1 MIESEQG
8 QTQAPAQAQANDRE
22 REAGPAIRRWT
33 RPAGVALVAL
43 AAVALVAADRRELPA
58 AWRVL
63 RSADPV
69 WVGGAAVCTVLWY
82 AAYGLVHREAQRAA
96 GLTPPPAAELLP
108 VTLAAHV
115 LNLVTKSGAM
125 AGLVAF
131 DRSGRRRGQAPGRV
145 AAAYLLA
152 GLLGELAF
160 VAVLAAGLALVWADG
175 QLTGAEAAAGAV
187 FSVYLAARTALLAAA
202 LGSRSRARRLVA
214 APYRWWARIRRQD
227 AAGAAAAET
236 RADELHD
243 AVALLRRRPGAVVP
257 AAAAALAAEAAGVA
271 LLWTVLAAVGASH
284 SLATAVVGYAL
295 SVLFAI
301 VGFLPGGLGFVEV
314 SLGAVLVSSGIG
326 AARATAAVALYR
338 LFELWLPVAVGA
350 MAARR
355 LAVRRAPDTGRPRS
369 AGDGAAGGADAI
381 GRRPQP
387 GTGRG
392 WRWAGAA
399 AVAAVG
405 VTDLTLAAA
414 VARPARLGFL
424 GLDAGLS
431 LVVGARYLLV
441 VSGLAALLVA
451 PAVRRGKRNAR
462 WLALAAAVAS
472 VPGHHL
478 NEADAVGL
486 TVSVAAAA
494 VLIGGRPAFTARSDP
509 ALARRGLQTLL
520 AGGVAVFAYGTLGL
534 YLLDGQFRAAT
545 TLGQSVAEAL
555 RLLFLL
561 PLATVEPVTRHGR
574 WFLESVRFAALGVAM
589 VGVAQLVATV
599 VRRPGHRP
607 EERVQ
612 VTGLL
617 ERWATTSL
625 APFQL
630 LDDKSWYLTADG
642 EAFVGYKVV
651 GTTAV
656 ALGGPIGSPEAR
668 ARALAE
674 WLAFCQGN
682 GWTPAVHQATEADV
696 ALGAG
701 AGLRALKI
709 GEEAVLDLTTW
720 DLADRRHKH
729 LRQALRRVERAGGE
743 AVELPTP
750 LDDDTLAELQAVS
763 DAWLHSAG
771 HRERTFTLGRFD
783 PDTLRHTPILALRET
798 VAPHRILAF
807 VDVLPSY
814 RGTDGNFDLMR
825 RRPDAP
831 NGAMEALFVAL
842 IDRFRAAGLTGM
854 TLGLAPLSGLDGT
867 GLADRALRLLYER
880 GGAAFN
886 YEGLRRYKEKWEPRW
901 EPRHVLYRS
910 DADLLAV
917 AAAITRAG
925 ELPDPRSPLVR
936 AGAVARRFP
945 VTTAV
950 TAFVVWLMA
959 ATAVDPDLHGQLLR
973 QYGIRWADLVHLQ
986 LWRLPT
992 SQLLQT
998 RPGWVTT
1005 NLLLLAASL
1014 PLGEWRLGSAR
1025 TAAVLA
1031 LADWSSTVAVLV
1043 GLRLAAALGD
1053 AGAAHLIAAR
1063 DAGSSSALY
1072 AVAAATAA
1080 SLPGRRSRLA
1090 AGGALALWLG
1100 TELAVHH
1107 RLFDLQHA
1115 AAALAAVALCYFF
1128 EPFADTSRFS
1138 RLSMLSRR
1146 SLSAA
1151 TAAPSAAV
1159 PLPLAEAVPSA
1170 SAHRAE

>member
-1 MIESEQG
+1 MGTIETE
-8 QTQAPAQAQANDRE
+8 PDRDSG
-22 REAGPAIRRWT
+22 AAHRRWA
-33 RPAGVALVAL
+33 RRAGMVLVAAAAAALV
-43 AAVALVAADRRELPA
+43 VADRRELPA

-63 RSADPV
+63 RAADPV
-69 WVGGAAVCTVLWY
+69 WVAGAGASAALWY
-82 AAYGLVHREAQRAA
+82 TAYGLVHRGAQRAA
-96 GLTPPPAAELLP
+96 GLSPAPLGELVP
-108 VTLAAHV
+108 VTLAAHF

-131 DRSGRRRGQAPGRV
+131 DRLGRRRGQPPGRV

-152 GLLGELAF
+152 GFLGEMAF
-160 VAVLAAGLALVWADG
+160 VAVLAVGLALVWLDG
-175 QLTGAEAAAGAV
+175 RLTGAEAVAGAV
-187 FSVYLAARTALLAAA
+187 FTVYLAMRLTVLAAA
-202 LGSRSRARRLVA
+202 LGSRSRARRMVA
-214 APYRWWARIRRQD
+214 APYRLWAWISRRD
-227 AAGAAAAET
+227 LAAGTAEA

-243 AVALLRRRPGAVVP
+243 AIALLRRRPGAVVP
-257 AAAAALAAEAAGVA
+257 AAVAALGVEAAGVA

-284 SLATAVVGYAL
+284 SLATAVVGYAI
-295 SVLFAI
+295 SVLFSI

-314 SLGAVLVSSGIG
+314 SLGAVLVSTGIG
-326 AARATAAVALYR
+326 APTATAAVALYR
-338 LFELWLPVAVGA
+338 LFELWLPVGVGA
-350 MAARR
+350 VAAQRVAAAARR
-355 LAVRRAPDTGRPRS
+355 PSPAPSLCPAPVPPAVADLALARAPRPRS
-369 AGDGAAGGADAI
+369 G
-381 GRRPQP
+381 P
-387 GTGRG
+387 G
-392 WRWAGAA
+392 WRWAGVA
-399 AVAAVG
+399 AVTAVG

-441 VSGLAALLVA
+441 VSGLAALLVS
-451 PAVRRGKRNAR
+451 PAVRRGKRNAW

-486 TVSVAAAA
+486 TVSMSAVA
-494 VLIGGRPAFTARSDP
+494 VLAAGRRAFTARSDP
-509 ALARRGLQTLL
+509 ALARRGMQTLL
-520 AGGVAVFAYGTLGL
+520 VGGAATFAYGTLGL
-534 YLLDGQFRAAT
+534 YLLDSQFRAAT
-545 TLGQSVAEAL
+545 TLGQSAVEAL

-561 PLATVEPVTRHGR
+561 PLATVEPATRHGR

-607 EERVQ
+607 EERAQ
-612 VTGLL
+612 VTDLL

-651 GTTAV
+651 GGMVGGVVGTTAV

-668 ARALAE
+668 PRALAE
-674 WLAFCQGN
+674 WVAFCLAN
-682 GWTPAVHQATEADV
+682 GWTPALHQVTAADA
-696 ALGAG
+696 ALAAG

-709 GEEAVLDLTTW
+709 GEEAVIDLTGW

-729 LRQALRRVERAGGE
+729 LRQALRRVERAGAE
-743 AVELPTP
+743 VVALPTP
-750 LDDDTLAELQAVS
+750 LDDDTLAELRAVS

-783 PDTLRHTPILALRET
+783 PEALRHTPILALRET
-798 VAPHRILAF
+798 APPHRILGF
-807 VDVLPSY
+807 VNVLPSY
-814 RGTDGNFDLMR
+814 RGADGNFDLMR

-854 TLGLAPLSGLDGT
+854 SLGLAPLSGIDGT

-901 EPRHVLYRS
+901 EPRYVLYRS
-910 DADLLAV
+910 DADLPQV
-917 AAAITRAG
+917 AAAIARAG

-936 AGAVARRFP
+936 AGAVVRRFP

-950 TAFVVWLMA
+950 TTFVVWLMA
-959 ATAVDPDLHGQLLR
+959 ATAVDRDLHRQLLR
-973 QYGIRWADLVHLQ
+973 QYGIGWSDLVHLQ

-1005 NLLLLAASL
+1005 NLLLLAAFL

-1031 LADWSSTVAVLV
+1031 VADWTSTVAVLV

-1080 SLPGRRSRLA
+1080 SLPGARPRLV
-1090 AGGALALWLG
+1090 AGGGLALWLG

-1115 AAALAAVALCYFF
+1115 MAALAAAALWTWWFGRR
-1128 EPFADTSRFS
+1128 DG
-1138 RLSMLSRR
+1138 SRR
-1146 SLSAA
+1146 GREAA
-1151 TAAPSAAV
+1151 AAAAPAGAPTTSSS
-1159 PLPLAEAVPSA
+1159 PSPIPA
-1170 SAHRAE
+1170 G